1 MGDKTKGLND
11 FYNGT
16 LLFFP
21 PLEHFDFHSIF
32 SVYQWRVRFKA
43 ICIRIKSHKIVLKKS
58 IFLISTCN
66 LSKQNLKE
74 ETLEYAFGTNNQSR
88 YFVYEE
94 AKVMVNRK

>member
-21 PLEHFDFHSIF
+21 PLECFDFHSIF
-32 SVYQWRVRFKA
+32 SVYQRRVGFRTT
-43 ICIRIKSHKIVLKKS
+43 CIRIKSQEFLVKKKKS
-58 IFLISTCN
+58 IFLISACT

-74 ETLEYAFGTNNQSR
+74 ETLEFAFGTNNQSG
-88 YFVYEE
+88 YFVY
-94 AKVMVNRK
+94 